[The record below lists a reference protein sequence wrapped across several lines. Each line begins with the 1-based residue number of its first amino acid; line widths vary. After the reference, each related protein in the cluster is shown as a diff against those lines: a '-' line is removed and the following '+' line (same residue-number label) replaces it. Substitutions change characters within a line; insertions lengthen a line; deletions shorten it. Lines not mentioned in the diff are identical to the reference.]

1 MNMAKYQEKLLNKAQ
16 EAGFIEAEVYYE
28 QNKSIKCMLY
38 KGEIDSYE
46 TSEDGGL
53 SLRGLYNGKMGYSYT
68 EKLDDESIPFLINS
82 AKANA
87 NILDEDE
94 GMAIF
99 DGSSE
104 YPSYDYYNE
113 KLETIGISEKI
124 ELLRSVEEKVR
135 AYDSRIITLDYCFME
150 EFTAE
155 RSLVNSKNLAL
166 SHKENG
172 FVIFLSTVVKEG
184 EEMKTGSYLK
194 MTRDFH
200 SLQAD
205 AIAKEAAEEAL
216 ANLGEKSIPG
226 GKYPIILRSDASAS
240 LLETFMPIL
249 SAENAQKDQSLL
261 KGKVGQKVASEAVTL
276 LSTPFH
282 PASLSGAN
290 FDGEGVATK
299 EQEIIL
305 EGTLQ
310 TLLHNRKTA
319 KKDNCETTGHAHKDS
334 YKGALT
340 IAPQNLYI
348 STGEKTLDGLIH
360 SVRNGVLIT
369 ELSGLH
375 SGTNTVSGDFS
386 VAAKGFHIKNGK
398 IASPVKQM
406 TIAGNFFEFL
416 HAIKET
422 SSELYF
428 QPKGYGS
435 PSLLVKELS
444 VTVE

>member
-1 MNMAKYQEKLLNKAQ
+1 MANYQEKLLNKAQ

-28 QNKSIKCMLY
+28 QNKSMKCMLY

-53 SLRGLYNGKMGYSYT
+53 GLRGLYNGKMGYSYT
-68 EKLDDESIPFLINS
+68 EKLDDESVPFLINS

-94 GMAIF
+94 GIAIF

-104 YPSYDYYNE
+104 YSSYNYYDE

-124 ELLRSVEEKVR
+124 EFLRSVEEKIR

-334 YKGALT
+334 YKGTLT

-348 STGEKTLDGLIH
+348 STGEKTLDGLIR

-386 VAAKGFHIKNGK
+386 VAAKGFHIENGK

-406 TIAGNFFEFL
+406 TIAGNYFEFL

-428 QPKGYGS
+428 LPKGYGS

>member
-1 MNMAKYQEKLLNKAQ
+1 MNIAKYQEKLLDQAH

-68 EKLDDESIPFLINS
+68 EKLDDDSIPFLINS

-87 NILDEDE
+87 IILDEDE
-94 GMAIF
+94 GIAIY

-124 ELLRSVEEKVR
+124 ELLRSIEEKIR

-261 KGKVGQKVASEAVTL
+261 K
-276 LSTPFH
+276 
-282 PASLSGAN
+282 
-290 FDGEGVATK
+290 
-299 EQEIIL
+299 
-305 EGTLQ
+305 
-310 TLLHNRKTA
+310 
-319 KKDNCETTGHAHKDS
+319 DNCETTGHAHKHS

-360 SVRNGVLIT
+360 SVSNGVLIT

-406 TIAGNFFEFL
+406 TIAGNFFEVL
-416 HAIKET
+416 HDIKET

-428 QPKGYGS
+428 LPQGYGS
-435 PSLLVKELS
+435 SSLLVKELS

>member
-1 MNMAKYQEKLLNKAQ
+1 MNISRYQEKLLDKAL

-28 QNKSIKCMLY
+28 QKKSFQCMLY

-68 EKLDDESIPFLINS
+68 EKLDDDSISFLINS

-94 GMAIF
+94 GIDIF
-99 DGSSE
+99 GGSTK
-104 YPSYDYYNE
+104 YTPYDYYNE
-113 KLETIGISEKI
+113 GLETIGIPEKI
-124 ELLRSVEEKVR
+124 ELLRSIEQKIR
-135 AYDSRIITLDYCFME
+135 AYDSRIVTLDYCLLQE
-150 EFTAE
+150 YTAE
-155 RSLVNSKNLAL
+155 RSLANSKNLAL

-172 FVIFLSTVVKEG
+172 LVLFLSTVVKDG
-184 EEMKTGSYLK
+184 EEMKSGSYLK

-200 SLQAD
+200 SLHAD
-205 AIAKEAAEEAL
+205 DIAKEAAEEAL

-226 GKYPIILRSDASAS
+226 GKYPIVLRSDASAS
-240 LLETFMPIL
+240 LLSTFMPIL

-261 KGKVGQKVASEAVTL
+261 KGKVGHKVASEAFTL

-282 PASLSGAN
+282 PAALSGAS

-299 EQEIIL
+299 EQAIIL

-334 YKGALT
+334 YKGALS

-348 STGEKTLDGLIH
+348 STGEKSLDELIH
-360 SVRNGVLIT
+360 TVTNGVFIT

-386 VAAKGFHIKNGK
+386 VAAKGFHIQDGK

-416 HAIKET
+416 NDIKGA

-428 QPKGYGS
+428 LPNGYGS
-435 PSLLVKELS
+435 SSLLVKELS

>member
-1 MNMAKYQEKLLNKAQ
+1 MNIAKYQEKLLDQAQ

-82 AKANA
+82 SKANA

-94 GMAIF
+94 GIAIF

-124 ELLRSVEEKVR
+124 ELLRSIEEKIR

-249 SAENAQKDQSLL
+249 SAENAQKDQSLF

-282 PASLSGAN
+282 PAALSGAN

-319 KKDNCETTGHAHKDS
+319 KKDNCETTGHAHKHS

-386 VAAKGFHIKNGK
+386 VAAKGFHIENGK

-406 TIAGNFFEFL
+406 TIAGNFFEVL
-416 HAIKET
+416 HDIKET

-428 QPKGYGS
+428 LPQGYGS
-435 PSLLVKELS
+435 SSLLVKELS